1 MTGAGD
7 AVLEE
12 RRGAVAV
19 VTLNRPDRLNAL
31 SWELI
36 EELGRRIAAYGID
49 DDVRAVV
56 LTGAGRA
63 FSAGGDVRGQAER
76 AAWPIA
82 QKPVRA
88 AGLLDAVRS
97 IWEFPKPLVA
107 AVNGVAAAAGV
118 GLALLCDLRIVDR
131 EARLGF
137 PFAKVG
143 LGPDL
148 GVSWTLPR
156 IVGPGHAARLLFSA
170 AFIDADEAG
179 RIGLADEVVDAGAAV
194 SRAVSLCEE
203 FATMAPLGLRLAKAG
218 IHRSAEMSFASA
230 LQAEMMGQH
239 IAAAS
244 ADHEEGRAAF
254 SEKRPPEFTG
264 T

>member
-1 MTGAGD
+1 MIADTHSI
-7 AVLEE
+7 LSEQH
-12 RRGAVAV
+12 GAVGV
-19 VTLNRPDRLNAL
+19 VTINRPERLNAL
-31 SWELI
+31 AWDHICE
-36 EELGRRIAAYGID
+36 IARVLAVQAD
-49 DDVRAVV
+49 DDAVRAVV

-63 FSAGGDVRGQAER
+63 FSAGGDVSGQAKR

-88 AGLLDAVRS
+88 APLLEAVRS

-131 EARLGF
+131 RARLGF

-148 GVSWTLPR
+148 GVSWSLPR
-156 IVGPGHAARLLFSA
+156 IVGPGQAARLLFSA
-170 AFIDADEAG
+170 AFIGADEAA
-179 RIGLADEVVDAGAAV
+179 RIGLADEVVDAGAALTR
-194 SRAVSLCEE
+194 SLALCEE
-203 FATMAPLGLRLAKAG
+203 FGELAPLGLRLAKAG
-218 IHRSAEMSFASA
+218 LRRSGETDFANA
-230 LQAEMMGQH
+230 LAAEMMGQH

-244 ADHEEGRAAF
+244 TDHEEGRAAF
-254 SEKRPPEFTG
+254 TEKRPPRFTG
-264 T
+264 S